1 MPAQVVPKI
10 QFPMGMT
17 EVTARLA
24 STYVNA
30 YGALPSKP
38 LLMGA
43 AGIVGVENAGG
54 LYIWNGNVGNTTAPG
69 GYEGRIWQANGLDFL
84 DFVTVEEGMTYWW
97 ASMFRRYREVLIDF
111 EQGDPDAAVRDLFRL
126 GYVGRVTTTA
136 QESAYVR
143 GVWAYMRKAASDA
156 EIIVNQTRRNY
167 LGIVAGAGS
176 LVALGAIGFFGRRA
190 TA

>member
-30 YGALPSKP
+30 YGVLPSKN
-38 LLMGA
+38 LLMVT

-54 LYIWNGNVGNTTAPG
+54 VYIWNGNVGNTTAPAN
-69 GYEGRIWQANGLDFL
+69 YEGRIWQANGLDFL

-97 ASMFRRYREVLIDF
+97 AFMARRYLPVLLDAD
-111 EQGDPDAAVRDLFRL
+111 QGDADAAVRDLFRL
-126 GYVGRVTTTA
+126 GYVGRVTTSV
-136 QESAYVR
+136 QESNYRR
-143 GVWAYMRKAASDA
+143 GVWAYMRKVNRDA
-156 EIIVNQTRRNY
+156 EVIVNQTRRDY
-167 LGIVAGAGS
+167 MGIAVGAGS
-176 LVALGAIGFFGRRA
+176 LFALGALGFIEGRARA
-190 TA
+190 